1 MNKLIGKKITY
12 ESFSRKIGEDLW
24 NLGLGKEYT
33 EMISK
38 VQSVKEKNG

>member
-1 MNKLIGKKITY
+1 MNPLV
-12 ESFSRKIGEDLW
+12 ENLW